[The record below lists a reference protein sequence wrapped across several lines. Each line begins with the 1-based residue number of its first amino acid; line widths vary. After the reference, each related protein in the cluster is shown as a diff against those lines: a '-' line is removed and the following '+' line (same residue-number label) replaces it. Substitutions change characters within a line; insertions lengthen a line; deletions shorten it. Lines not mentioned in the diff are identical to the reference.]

1 MSYDYDKTHENILKS
16 AKEHFKSDGFRNAS
30 IRKICKDAGV
40 TNGAFYAHF
49 GSKEDL
55 FKALVEPC
63 LNKFFNLYSDNAQN
77 FLKVNSKEDIIQAF
91 EKTYD
96 ATKILIDYIYS
107 NKEIMLLVLTASDG
121 TSYENFKDLLINAE
135 TESMIEFL
143 NKGKSFLQRPENITE
158 FSVKSGSSFIINA
171 VFESFVQGDAE
182 EEVLHKC
189 NLISEYCI
197 AGYRKILGI

>member
-1 MSYDYDKTHENILKS
+1 MSYDFDKTHENILKS
-16 AKEHFKSDGFRNAS
+16 AKEYFKENGFRNAS

-49 GSKEDL
+49 ESKECL

-63 LNKFFNLYSDNAQN
+63 MNDFFNLYSSQDQE
-77 FLKVNSKEDIIQAF
+77 FLQVNSKEDIISAF
-91 EKTYD
+91 EKTYSS
-96 ATKILIDYIYS
+96 AKNLIDFIYK
-107 NKEIMLLVLTASDG
+107 NKETMSLILTSSEG
-121 TSYENFKDLLINAE
+121 TYYAGFKELLIKSE
-135 TESMIEFL
+135 SDSMIEFL
-143 NKGKSFLQRPENITE
+143 NKGKDFMQRPENITE

-171 VFESFVQGDAE
+171 ILESFIQGDPE
-182 EEVLHKC
+182 EEVLRKC